1 MLKCRKGKIRYNKSK
16 TEASER
22 TFPKLIFLPKKSG
35 VAYALRV
42 DIEKTEVCLRVGGIK
57 K

>member
-16 TEASER
+16 PEASER